1 MPLSGTWE
9 HRFLKRP
16 FIHVAITALLF
27 PAARPHCLIEEP
39 EALYPV
45 LMFVSNGGK
54 STRGWT
60 GGIAKP
66 FTIHTVTSELYACWA
81 TLHSKFKWP
90 PISSSP

>member
-9 HRFLKRP
+9 HRFLKHP

-54 STRGWT
+54 STRGRT
-60 GGIAKP
+60 GGNRPAGL
-66 FTIHTVTSELYACWA
+66 TSQAIHNS
-81 TLHSKFKWP
+81 HSHL
-90 PISSSP
+90 